1 MQDVQVMPLNLFKHF
16 QNITTITFNS
26 FRLTIMNNTDFN
38 AFALATP
45 HAGEL
50 AQIYG
55 AFKALS
61 DISGVTYDN
70 NAFLLPKGI
79 NDISDIK
86 DTISYSKYAS
96 YEDFRRDIFEMLDI
110 FMQKTSVIPQIF
122 VLAYNQSDNKL
133 AENNVDTMCRVVK
146 EYYKEHKLGQIF
158 TTVLTSRLHK
168 YKFVDLINVPKH
180 LLTFNSRIRL
190 LRNQELKRKT
200 LVTIGTIN
208 NFNRRTVNEK
218 KQELLKKL
226 ELLKND
232 KWLAPLAVKL
242 NNFIKTPKKIVF
254 CLGGRVD
261 GPEIVFDVNFAKKVY
276 ADAER
281 LSQIGYGIV
290 IVNGPRTPNDVT
302 DYLYEQ
308 SQNNPLITFQN
319 SKNIA
324 ETDDD
329 RSPLRWRIY
338 SGKNE
343 AVFKELQK
351 LGNIYPGILGFDN
364 TLAVHTVD
372 SFSSCETANA
382 AIPTAICSEGIY
394 IDRDV
399 RYDCLNLKELLCPKY
414 ATDWDDFVRFARN
427 MRIEPKDLNPQILS
441 SPLRVFAETLLNK
454 IQCQNKLH

>member
-1 MQDVQVMPLNLFKHF
+1 
-16 QNITTITFNS
+16 
-26 FRLTIMNNTDFN
+26 MNNTDFN

-61 DISGVTYDN
+61 DISGISYN
-70 NAFLLPKGI
+70 NEHLFLLPKGVEH
-79 NDISDIK
+79 ISDIR
-86 DTISYSKYAS
+86 DTIAYSKYAS
-96 YEDFRRDIFEMLDI
+96 YEDFRQDIFEMLSVFLQKAPFVPKI
-110 FMQKTSVIPQIF
+110 FIIV
-122 VLAYNQSDNKL
+122 YNQSDNKL
-133 AENNVDTMCRVVK
+133 AESNIDMMCRVVK

-168 YKFVDLINVPKH
+168 YKYVDLINVPKH

-190 LRNQELKRKT
+190 LRNQGLRKKT

-226 ELLKND
+226 EQLAQD
-232 KWLAPLAVKL
+232 SQLAPVAAKL
-242 NNFIKTPKKIVF
+242 NNFINTTKKIVI
-254 CLGGRVD
+254 CLGGRVE
-261 GPEIVFDVNFAKKVY
+261 GPEIVFDVNFAKKIY
-276 ADAER
+276 ADAEK
-281 LSQIGYGIV
+281 LSQSGYGVV

-302 DYLYEQ
+302 DYLFEQ
-308 SQNNPLITFQN
+308 TQHNPQIIFQN
-319 SKNIA
+319 SKKIA
-324 ETDDD
+324 ESDED
-329 RSPLRWRIY
+329 RTPQRWRIY

-343 AVFKELQK
+343 AIFKELQK

-364 TLAVHTVD
+364 TLAVHTMD

-382 AIPTAICSEGIY
+382 AIPTAICSDGLY
-394 IDRDV
+394 IDPQV

-414 ATDWDDFVRFARN
+414 AADWDEFVRFARN
-427 MRIEPKDLNPQILS
+427 MRIEPKDLNPQVLS
-441 SPLRVFAETLLNK
+441 SPLRVFAETLINK
-454 IQCQNKLH
+454 INSQNKKR